1 MQVAEAERCLGFVKA
16 IMKELTEE
24 LPKTIEPSNGHGA
37 LADEHDPPE
46 VRAAKDLASR
56 YRLPYIDLLPHDSE
70 SPIDYDSFTQVPV
83 DLMVRYQFVPLRR
96 DARGLRIAMANPTDL
111 EKLDECRGPPHPCD
125 SLCTQPEP

>member
-1 MQVAEAERCLGFVKA
+1 LGFVKA

-83 DLMVRYQFVPLRR
+83 DLMVRYQFGPCVATLAACALRWR
-96 DARGLRIAMANPTDL
+96 IRPTWKSSTSCRAPSARV
-111 EKLDECRGPPHPCD
+111 
-125 SLCTQPEP
+125 